1 MLEKDEKMPVAET
14 LDTPLKFVKAET
26 GTEADMSAV
35 DTLTSPTRFNVIRKL
50 ITLIEFV
57 ISFFFRR
64 YRLNL
69 ENAPGWNPDCF
80 LWKKGTAF

>member
-1 MLEKDEKMPVAET
+1 MFEKDEKMPASET
-14 LDTPLKFVKAET
+14 CDTPMFNVKAGA